1 MKVNLMALV
10 AALGVALW
18 VWMALVARFG
28 YELQTSTKPLI
39 FVPQAALEGTRT
51 TAGTLRNDPEPERT
65 PTLKGVPTS
74 ADQEHVAGSLLA
86 ARMLGLM

>member
-1 MKVNLMALV
+1 MKVNLMAVV

-18 VWMALVARFG
+18 LWMALVARFG

-51 TAGTLRNDPEPERT
+51 TAGALRNDPERT